1 MDLADWVLSS
11 FSGQEQKLLFDKF
24 ENVYKAVLL
33 IADGKTDEAMNKYN
47 G

>member
-11 FSGQEQKLLFDKF
+11 FSEQEQKLLFDKF